1 MMIKVTRLVAPTLVA
16 LVSAPSVSVY
26 AQGLEEIVV
35 TAQKR
40 EEAARDVPISMS
52 AFSGDRARELGI
64 DSTLDLALYTP
75 GLTMGQNSG
84 DGDFPFI
91 SLRGVS
97 QRDFSDINESPSAVY
112 IDEFYKANLI
122 GLDQQIFDLERIEI
136 LRGPQGTLYGRN
148 ATGGLI
154 HYVTAKPTSE
164 AEGYANFTY
173 GEYNRVKFEGALGG
187 PLGDTASAR
196 ISILKHQY
204 DGWVENSVASNEDG
218 NALNNTGIRGQI
230 LFEPSDTLSVNLL
243 LQHSSNDNDAGNMF
257 SHVSADDPP
266 PTFKA
271 IPNIGNPGYAGFI
284 EPTPDDPR
292 DTHSNRDIY
301 LETEQTTGIAR
312 VAWTGDTMEFVSVTG
327 FEQTSKD
334 ALFDSDGTPFER
346 GTEVHPDGDQF
357 SQEFRVAGGLDRLQW
372 LAGIYF
378 INYDI
383 DGSQARCS
391 PGFSGGCGVIR
402 APVNYELTTASQ
414 ALFGNLDYQFS
425 DTVGVTL
432 GLRFTQEEKNYDLD
446 NQDTGLVFNSSTVG
460 DLATID
466 DSNADFNLRLSWTP
480 NDNTLAY
487 AGVSR
492 GHKAGL
498 FNLGFTARAGAIPG
512 IPVDTETL
520 NSFEVGFKAGFQ
532 DDTIRFNG
540 AAFSYNYED
549 SQAFQF
555 DGTTLSAQAF
565 NSDAEVSGL
574 ELELAASPSD
584 GFDVFATVTLLDAT
598 LKDVTLFGLQMV
610 DTKMPLTPD
619 LKLTLLG
626 RYEWDLSGGG
636 SMAVE
641 GDYSRFDEQYFD
653 SFNSPS
659 HFEDGYSITNAR
671 LMWYGADGRW
681 NAGVFA
687 ENLSDTVYRT
697 FSFDLAFL
705 GFSTDVYGKP
715 RWIGATVGYNW

>member
-1 MMIKVTRLVAPTLVA
+1 
-16 LVSAPSVSVY
+16 
-26 AQGLEEIVV
+26 
-35 TAQKR
+35 
-40 EEAARDVPISMS
+40 
-52 AFSGDRARELGI
+52 
-64 DSTLDLALYTP
+64 
-75 GLTMGQNSG
+75 
-84 DGDFPFI
+84 
-91 SLRGVS
+91 
-97 QRDFSDINESPSAVY
+97 
-112 IDEFYKANLI
+112 
-122 GLDQQIFDLERIEI
+122 
-136 LRGPQGTLYGRN
+136 
-148 ATGGLI
+148 
-154 HYVTAKPTSE
+154 
-164 AEGYANFTY
+164 
-173 GEYNRVKFEGALGG
+173 
-187 PLGDTASAR
+187 
-196 ISILKHQY
+196 
-204 DGWVENSVASNEDG
+204 
-218 NALNNTGIRGQI
+218 
-230 LFEPSDTLSVNLL
+230 
-243 LQHSSNDNDAGNMF
+243 
-257 SHVSADDPP
+257 
-266 PTFKA
+266 
-271 IPNIGNPGYAGFI
+271 
-284 EPTPDDPR
+284 
-292 DTHSNRDIY
+292 
-301 LETEQTTGIAR
+301 
-312 VAWTGDTMEFVSVTG
+312 MEFVSVTG

-346 GTEVHPDGDQF
+346 GTEVHPNGDQF

-372 LAGIYF
+372 LAGLYI

-383 DGSQARCS
+383 NGTQSRCS
-391 PGFSGGCGVIR
+391 PGFAGGCAVSR

-520 NSFEVGFKAGFQ
+520 NSFEVGFKSSFQ

-540 AAFSYNYED
+540 AAFSYNYKD

-565 NSDAEVSGL
+565 NSDAQVSGL

-626 RYEWDLSGGG
+626 
-636 SMAVE
+636 
-641 GDYSRFDEQYFD
+641 
-653 SFNSPS
+653 
-659 HFEDGYSITNAR
+659 
-671 LMWYGADGRW
+671 
-681 NAGVFA
+681 
-687 ENLSDTVYRT
+687 
-697 FSFDLAFL
+697 
-705 GFSTDVYGKP
+705 
-715 RWIGATVGYNW
+715 

>member
-1 MMIKVTRLVAPTLVA
+1 MIRPKILLAPVFLA
-16 LVSAPSVSVY
+16 LASTPLVSVY

-40 EEAARDVPISMS
+40 EQTAQDVPISMS
-52 AFSGDRARELGI
+52 AFTGDRARELGI

-122 GLDQQIFDLERIEI
+122 GLDQQIFDIERVEI

-154 HYVTAKPTSE
+154 HYVTAKPSRE
-164 AEGYANFTY
+164 AEGFANVSF
-173 GEYNRVKFEGALGG
+173 GEYNRFKLEGAVGG
-187 PLGDTASAR
+187 PLGDSASGR
-196 ISILKHQY
+196 ISFLQHQY
-204 DGWVENSVASNEDG
+204 DGWVANSDPSNDDG
-218 NALNNTGIRGQI
+218 NALNNTAVRAQL
-230 LFEPSDTLSVNLL
+230 LFEPSDDLSINLM
-243 LQHSSNDNDAGNMF
+243 LQQSANDNDAGNMF

-301 LETEQTTGIAR
+301 LETQQLTGIAR
-312 VAWTGDTMEFVSVTG
+312 IAWSGDNMDFVSITG
-327 FEQTSKD
+327 FEDTSKD
-334 ALFDSDGTPFER
+334 ASFDSDGTPFER
-346 GTEVHPDGDQF
+346 GTEVHPNGSQV
-357 SQEFRVAGGLDRLQW
+357 SQEFRIAGGSDQLQW
-372 LAGIYF
+372 LAGLYF

-383 DGSQARCS
+383 DGFQQRCR
-391 PGFSGGCGVIR
+391 PGFAGGCSVNR
-402 APVNYELTTASQ
+402 APVVYELMTSSQ
-414 ALFGNLDYQFS
+414 ALFGNIDYQFS
-425 DTVGVTL
+425 DVLGVTVG
-432 GLRFTQEEKNYDLD
+432 LRLTQEEKDYNLD
-446 NQDTGLVFNSSTVG
+446 NQDTGVVFNSTTVG
-460 DLATID
+460 DLANLD
-466 DSNADFNLRLSWTP
+466 ESNADYNLRLNWTP
-480 NDNTLAY
+480 SDGTLAY
-487 AGVSR
+487 AGISR

-512 IPVDTETL
+512 IPVDAETL
-520 NSFEVGFKAGFQ
+520 NSVEAGFKSSFNN
-532 DDTIRFNG
+532 DTLRLNG
-540 AAFSYNYED
+540 AAFIYNYDD

-565 NSDAEVSGL
+565 NSDAEITGL
-574 ELELAASPSD
+574 ELELSASPSE
-584 GFDVFATVTLLDAT
+584 GFDLFATATSLDAT

-619 LKLTLLG
+619 LKITLLG

-636 SMAVE
+636 RMAIQA
-641 GDYSRFDEQYFD
+641 DSSWIDDQYFD

-659 HFEDGYSITNAR
+659 HFEDSYSIANAR
-671 LMWYGADGRW
+671 LSWYSNDDKW
-681 NAGVFA
+681 NVTVFA
-687 ENLSDTVYRT
+687 ENLTDTVYRT

-715 RWIGATVGYNW
+715 RWIGATVGYRW